1 MRLIAKTADNYVG
14 APRLVLARKGPKG
27 RCVVCQVFCA
37 SVRPAGRRRSRGRR
51 LSGYT
56 RRRRRGRRRR
66 CPIKSKPPP
75 PPVRFGAHKHHEPGG
90 NGLAGLVAG
99 RKKPDPPSFAAR
111 DIMAPRKCTRGTPE
125 EGVCHRSGILS
136 SRVWG
141 HHPSVRWPECR
152 RWGIMRKTRWAR
164 RFNWGPVFHCL

>member
-75 PPVRFGAHKHHEPGG
+75 PVRFGAHKHHEPGG

-99 RKKPDPPSFAAR
+99 RKKPDPPSFAAAGATLWR
-111 DIMAPRKCTRGTPE
+111 QENARGVHLKKE
-125 EGVCHRSGILS
+125 FAIGAASLVHESGAIILLFD
-136 SRVWG
+136 G
-141 HHPSVRWPECR
+141 QNA
-152 RWGIMRKTRWAR
+152 GD
-164 RFNWGPVFHCL
+164 GGL